1 MVHLNVESGVMM
13 LRACVL
19 TLVIFAAS
27 LSASAQ
33 SRAELALKVER
44 LEREMIAL
52 ENRLRGAGG
61 PAVTSGAAPSSSDR
75 ALLADLAAKIGT
87 VERQM
92 RSLTGRLEEIEFR
105 LRQQDQAMERLRQE
119 MDLQQQA
126 MIQSQLDAAQ
136 QSSQASSVP
145 PAGGQPPVSQP
156 ASAGTPPSTATP
168 EPTAPA
174 IALPE
179 GDENA
184 QYQYAFDFIKG
195 NDLENG
201 FTAMDLFL
209 KANPA
214 GSLAGNAKFWLGR
227 IHLRQGRMPQ
237 AAQQLLAL
245 IEEHPN
251 HDKRTDALVD
261 LADVLIALD
270 SASDACNALA
280 EFRRSEDKASPR
292 LKARAARTATSAGC
306 AF

>member
-1 MVHLNVESGVMM
+1 VQLILESGVMM

-52 ENRLRGAGG
+52 ENRLRGAGRSAAAG
-61 PAVTSGAAPSSSDR
+61 TTSPSSSDR

-105 LRQQDQAMERLRQE
+105 LRQQDQAVERLRQE
-119 MDLQQQA
+119 LDMQQQA
-126 MIQSQLDAAQ
+126 MIQNQLAAAQ
-136 QSSQASSVP
+136 QSAQTVSTP
-145 PAGGQPPVSQP
+145 PADGQPPVSQP
-156 ASAGTPPSTATP
+156 TDTGTVPTMATP
-168 EPTAPA
+168 EPAAPT

-292 LKARAARTATSAGC
+292 LKARAERTAVSAGC